1 MSSADPRLNR
11 RGQTHQATSNPQAP
25 TTHQQQLSKP
35 QPSAQP
41 ILDIALSPTSITDIL
56 VTLVN
61 NTVDECFAR
70 KKRDFLLE
78 QAKIATEEH
87 LNAQKRFAS
96 IYPIVVEQAED
107 KSRKAENA
115 RDFAENIYRD
125 HLKTHEI
132 TAQNFKTVVQ
142 ASIDKIQHVNHDRR
156 REDSNILNL
165 QFQELRQKHEALEV
179 EHKTLRD
186 SRHEQDI
193 RIKALEMEV
202 KSLQSSPIPAP
213 VPAPD
218 PIILA
223 KIADIENALQRLDQ
237 STSQWE
243 NVKKAL
249 NLKIINLEELSKT
262 ADATISETKESLRL
276 LATKNDLQTQAKK
289 NASFDVFQSITL
301 ARLEKLE
308 ATEPVSAANDIESR
322 ALEMEQVKS
331 ELTEK
336 AESSLQRHR
345 AVVEGQYSETVR
357 RHDDL
362 EKRISL
368 ADKRSHDYAEMTS
381 KLNRTLLDKCST
393 LSELQARISTLMK
406 KSQSDTT
413 LEGRVTEQE
422 KELKRLVSQ
431 VGEAQGFSE
440 TRAQKIE
447 IDLKATLSSW
457 WMEASKTVPELEPFE
472 ALQARV
478 LSLESSTEQLGAIGT
493 QMAKLEHGLQEL
505 GNSREASKAALA
517 SIPDLHT
524 HVRRIE
530 EKIKSTPGQEAADKP
545 TDKMSYQLESLR
557 AMLGKQKEQLDQ
569 VDRVA
574 SAAVRAGLSGEDR
587 STLERTKGV
596 DQRIERL
603 EHAQQHQATRFDNLT
618 TETLMRRMIGYL
630 QPVLP
635 KFELGLEQMET
646 ITGQVKTLE
655 QEFGE
660 MKDSNLEA
668 NTRYDGVA
676 EQCKVIES
684 GLEDCQRKIGRIED
698 GQVEMKEKVEQF
710 SVAIDAGE
718 VAAQKAHD
726 DLAKRFSETR
736 DEVVNDLGDL
746 KQSRA
751 AQGAAI
757 SDLEV
762 TVKALGTSAKTI
774 LNGTGRPSQ
783 SVGPPS
789 QQSNQRSTPLST
801 KVQPAKSKARI
812 SRPPVTRASWDAR
825 DESGSENRED
835 HDDDDDKDD
844 EGNEDD
850 NSEELWDK
858 AHIGI
863 GRIYRRPGPR
873 RVLRE
878 ADAVPASGFRKTLAS
893 ASSDQWMS
901 TEINGSK
908 RQMPETGFQDE
919 LRSPARRRR
928 K

>member
-1 MSSADPRLNR
+1 M
-11 RGQTHQATSNPQAP
+11 
-25 TTHQQQLSKP
+25 
-35 QPSAQP
+35 
-41 ILDIALSPTSITDIL
+41 

-78 QAKIATEEH
+78 SAKIATDEY

-125 HLKTHEI
+125 HLKTHEA
-132 TAQNFKTVVQ
+132 TAQNFSTVVQ
-142 ASIDKIQHVNHDRR
+142 ASIDKIQHVNHDRL
-156 REDSNILNL
+156 REDSNILKL
-165 QFQELRQKHEALEV
+165 QVQELRQKHEALEV
-179 EHKTLRD
+179 EHRTLRE
-186 SRHEQDI
+186 SSHQQDI
-193 RIKALEMEV
+193 RVKALEMEV
-202 KSLQSSPIPAP
+202 KSLQSSPTPAP
-213 VPAPD
+213 VPETD
-218 PIILA
+218 PTILA
-223 KIADIENALQRLDQ
+223 KIADIENTLQRLDQ
-237 STSQWE
+237 ITSQWE
-243 NVKKAL
+243 NVKKAI
-249 NLKIINLEELSKT
+249 NLKITNLEELSKT
-262 ADATISETKESLRL
+262 SDATISETKESLLL
-276 LATKNDLQTQAKK
+276 LATKNDLHAQAKK
-289 NASFDVFQSITL
+289 NASFDAFEGITL
-301 ARLEKLE
+301 LRLKKLE
-308 ATEPVSAANDIESR
+308 ATKSASAANASESR
-322 ALEMEQVKS
+322 ALEMERVKS

-336 AESSLQRHR
+336 AESSLQLHR
-345 AVVEGQYSETVR
+345 EVMQGRFAETVR

-368 ADKRSHDYAEMTS
+368 ADKRSHDCAEMTS
-381 KLNRTLLDKCST
+381 KLNRTLLDKCSI
-393 LSELQARISTLMK
+393 LSELQARISTLME
-406 KSQSDTT
+406 KSQPDTAF
-413 LEGRVTEQE
+413 EGRVTEQE
-422 KELKRLVSQ
+422 KEIKRLAQQ
-431 VGEAQGFSE
+431 VEEVQSFSE
-440 TRAQKIE
+440 SRAQKIE

-457 WMEASKTVPELEPFE
+457 WMEASKTVPEIELFE

-478 LSLESSTEQLGAIGT
+478 LTLESPVEQLGAIRT
-493 QMAKLEHGLQEL
+493 QMAKMEHGLQEL

-530 EKIKSTPGQEAADKP
+530 ETIKSSSGPEGAEKP

-618 TETLMRRMIGYL
+618 TESLMRRMIGYL

-655 QEFGE
+655 HEFVE
-660 MKDSNLEA
+660 MKDSHLEA

-676 EQCKVIES
+676 QQCMVIES

-698 GQVEMKEKVEQF
+698 GQLETNEKVEQF
-710 SVAIDAGE
+710 GVAIGAGE
-718 VAAQKAHD
+718 MAAKNAHD

-751 AQGAAI
+751 AQGATI

-762 TVKALGTSAKTI
+762 TVKALCTSAKAI
-774 LNGTGRPSQ
+774 PNGTGRLSQ

-789 QQSNQRSTPLST
+789 QQSHQRSTPLST
-801 KVQPAKSKARI
+801 SVQQAKSKARI
-812 SRPPVTRASWDAR
+812 SRPPVTRASWVVDAS
-825 DESGSENRED
+825 DESESENDED
-835 HDDDDDKDD
+835 DEDDD
-844 EGNEDD
+844 EGNKVDD
-850 NSEELWDK
+850 HWDK
-858 AHIGI
+858 DHIGRMI
-863 GRIYRRPGPR
+863 QRPGPR

-878 ADAVPASGFRKTLAS
+878 ADAVSDSGFRKTLAC
-893 ASSDQWMS
+893 ASSDKWMS

-919 LRSPARRRR
+919 SRSPARRRR